1 MKKKQI
7 IAMLLAGGQGSRLK
21 KLTEKIAKPAVS
33 FGGKYRI
40 IDFTL
45 SNCSNSGID
54 TVGVLTQ
61 YEPHVLNEHIGN
73 GSPWDLDRMNGG
85 VTVLQP
91 HTRKNDE
98 GGWYKGTANAIY
110 QNMQF
115 IDKYSPE
122 HVLILSGDHIYK
134 MDYAKML
141 KFHIEKDADVTIGVF
156 NVPLKDASSFGIMN
170 TNDDLSIYEFEEK
183 PKNPKST
190 LASMGIYI
198 FKWEVLKKYLIE
210 DEKDPNSS
218 NDFGKN
224 IIPNLLKDKMKLYA
238 YPFEGYWKDVGTITS
253 FWDAHMDLLK
263 PDNKL
268 QLFDKSW
275 GIYTRQGI
283 YPPLYVSEGSKIV
296 NSLVEKGCEIEGE
309 ITNSVIFPGVK
320 IGKNTKVTNSVI
332 MPNTTIEENVIINKA
347 IIDQNVLIEKNT
359 VVGDNEEIVVIGAG
373 ETVKSNAI
381 K

>member
-98 GGWYKGTANAIY
+98 SGWYKGTANAIY

-275 GIYTRQGI
+275 RIYTRQGI

>member
-170 TNDDLSIYEFEEK
+170 TNDYLSIYEFEEK

-275 GIYTRQGI
+275 RIYTRQGI